1 MQQLTSTFHR
11 IVLTLPFPSILAVFS
26 ISIHCQEQTFLLTP
40 SLSMSLSLSVSF
52 LLAPLAACVCLFTG
66 SIQTRTQTFHG
77 SINLLPSVAETLRK
91 IHWEMLARCR
101 KEKRNYLQPQCSSC
115 YACGMPPATCHLPP
129 VARKHLTPHTLP
141 RPALTCHGSW
151 CIQANAVPHTRCI
164 ILCLSFLSGTSPT
177 PTRRPFSS
185 SRFILFYFF
194 RIHKSLWRTL
204 SACLAAT
211 PTEYFPTFFWP
222 ARVKLSIDTFH
233 THTHTHTVRVGC
245 EDAWQLL
252 WQMWQMSI
260 FICPTWE

>member
-1 MQQLTSTFHR
+1 
-11 IVLTLPFPSILAVFS
+11 
-26 ISIHCQEQTFLLTP
+26 
-40 SLSMSLSLSVSF
+40 
-52 LLAPLAACVCLFTG
+52 
-66 SIQTRTQTFHG
+66 
-77 SINLLPSVAETLRK
+77 
-91 IHWEMLARCR
+91 
-101 KEKRNYLQPQCSSC
+101 
-115 YACGMPPATCHLPP
+115 MPPATCHLPP
-129 VARKHLTPHTLP
+129 VARKHLAPRTLP

-194 RIHKSLWRTL
+194 SHSEASLAHAFRLSSCHAHRIFSYIFFGLLVLNYPSTL
-204 SACLAAT
+204 
-211 PTEYFPTFFWP
+211 F
-222 ARVKLSIDTFH
+222 
-233 THTHTHTVRVGC
+233 THTHTVRVGC